1 MDKLNQLKYSEI
13 DFERIFDLSPDLIF
27 ILDRDHNI
35 IRANQTMAERVG
47 VSSVSLVGSK
57 CFWCIH
63 QTDKPPAFC
72 VHSQMLKDGKE
83 HLAEIFIEHLG
94 GWFSVTASPL
104 RNKEGTII
112 GAIHIARD
120 FTERKRI
127 ERMLQEEHENFQSV
141 VSNIP
146 VAIWSADIGED
157 GAFENTYT
165 STVFDELLGLPVGT
179 LKNDWNK
186 YFSYIKPEYLER
198 INIAF
203 GKAIESPGTIIESEF
218 EVVKAN
224 GKTAWF
230 YSRGRCYEKSGKLF
244 VFGTTDDITE
254 QKKAENK
261 LLFLSKA
268 VDSTSDAIGISDAEG
283 HHIYQNKAFS
293 DLFGYATA
301 EELEAVGGGKAAVKD
316 PDVTKEIFQHI
327 MSGKS
332 YSGEWEMVKKNGQV
346 FPVYERTDAI
356 KDEDGNII
364 GLIGIITD
372 STERKKAEKVL
383 IESEEKYRL
392 LYESNKMPISIFDSK
407 TLSFLSVN
415 NAFIEKYGYT
425 REEFLNMTILD
436 IRPESEI
443 EKLKQSVKIVDKGLA
458 NAGIFLHKKKNGEI
472 IQVEIIRYDLVFD
485 GKNAKLVFANDVTDK
500 IQAENDLLQAN
511 YDLTLAKELAEESNK
526 ELEELNNT
534 KDKFF
539 SIIAHDLRS
548 PFNSFLGFTKMLAQ
562 DLPTMTQD
570 QIQKIAVSMRK
581 SATNLYD
588 LLGNLLEWSLLQRGV
603 TTFSPIS
610 FLLMTKTAESIPSVV
625 ESATKK
631 EVEISY
637 NIPEDLVVYA
647 DENMLGSILRNL
659 SSNAVKFTPK
669 GGKVT
674 VAAKPNSDSSVEIS
688 IQDTGIGMNKE
699 MMDNL
704 FQLDID
710 TSRKGTNNEPSTG
723 LGLIICKEFVKKH
736 GGIIWVESEEGKG
749 SIFHFTLPAKASN

>member
-1 MDKLNQLKYSEI
+1 MKDEAKSKDELVKELQELRKEKNELMALYEKDIAEYKKMIEQIRVSEKYFQSLFENAPMGYQSLDEDGCFIDVNQEWLK
-13 DFERIFDLSPDLIF
+13 
-27 ILDRDHNI
+27 
-35 IRANQTMAERVG
+35 T
-47 VSSVSLVGSK
+47 
-57 CFWCIH
+57 
-63 QTDKPPAFC
+63 
-72 VHSQMLKDGKE
+72 
-83 HLAEIFIEHLG
+83 LG
-94 GWFSVTASPL
+94 YN
-104 RNKEGTII
+104 REEII
-112 GAIHIARD
+112 GKWFGEFLAPEFADVFRERFSLFKAKGEIH
-120 FTERKRI
+120 
-127 ERMLQEEHENFQSV
+127 
-141 VSNIP
+141 
-146 VAIWSADIGED
+146 
-157 GAFENTYT
+157 
-165 STVFDELLGLPVGT
+165 
-179 LKNDWNK
+179 
-186 YFSYIKPEYLER
+186 
-198 INIAF
+198 
-203 GKAIESPGTIIESEF
+203 SEF
-218 EVVKAN
+218 EMLHKD
-224 GKTAWF
+224 G
-230 YSRGRCYEKSGKLF
+230 SRKVIAFKGRIGYNPD
-244 VFGTTDDITE
+244 GTFRQTHCILSDI
-254 QKKAENK
+254 
-261 LLFLSKA
+261 
-268 VDSTSDAIGISDAEG
+268 
-283 HHIYQNKAFS
+283 
-293 DLFGYATA
+293 
-301 EELEAVGGGKAAVKD
+301 
-316 PDVTKEIFQHI
+316 
-327 MSGKS
+327 
-332 YSGEWEMVKKNGQV
+332 
-346 FPVYERTDAI
+346 
-356 KDEDGNII
+356 
-364 GLIGIITD
+364 
-372 STERKKAEKVL
+372 TERKKAEKVL
-383 IESEEKYRL
+383 IESEEKYRV
-392 LYESNKMPISIFDSK
+392 LYESNQMPISIFDLK

-415 NAFIEKYGYT
+415 NAFIKKYGYT

-436 IRPESEI
+436 IRPDSEI
-443 EKLKQSVKIVDKGLA
+443 EKVKQSVKIVDQGLV
-458 NAGIFLHKKKNGEI
+458 NAGIFIHKKKNGEI
-472 IQVEIIRYDLVFD
+472 IQVEIIRNDLVFN
-485 GKNAKLVFANDVTDK
+485 GKNAKIVFTNDVTDK
-500 IQAENDLLQAN
+500 IKAENDLLQAN